1 MVMDRSKDRI
11 CVALDVDDAGEAAS
25 LARRL
30 SPWVGVFK
38 IGSQLF
44 TSEGPKVVEQVREA
58 GARVFLDLKYHDI
71 PNTVAH
77 AVRVATRLG
86 VFLLDVHALG
96 GSQMMHAA
104 AEAAADEAAKQS
116 ITRPSLLAITVLT
129 SFSQEALRRDLLVGE
144 PMGDYVRHLARTAQ
158 AAGIDGVVASP
169 NEIRLIRGACGGD
182 FIVLTPGIRPQWS
195 SRDDDQARVTTPGE
209 ALALGADFIVVGRPV
224 IAAASPEKAA
234 ERLLAEVVA

>member
-1 MVMDRSKDRI
+1 MVMNRSKDRI
-11 CVALDVDDAGEAAS
+11 CVALDVDDGAEAAS

-44 TSEGPKVVEQVREA
+44 TSEGPKVVERVRES
-58 GARVFLDLKYHDI
+58 GGKVFLDLKYHDI

-77 AVRVATRLG
+77 AVRAATRLG

-96 GSQMMHAA
+96 GSQMMRAA

-116 ITRPSLLAITVLT
+116 IARPSLLAITVLT
-129 SFSQEALRRDLLVGE
+129 SFSQEALSRDLLVSQA
-144 PMGDYVRHLARTAQ
+144 MGDYVGHLARTAQ

-169 NEIRLIRGACGGD
+169 NEIRLIRGACGGE
-182 FIVLTPGIRPQWS
+182 FIVLTPGIRPKWS
-195 SRDDDQARVTTPGE
+195 SRDDDQARVMTPGE

-224 IAAASPEKAA
+224 IGADSPEKAA
-234 ERLLAEVVA
+234 ERLLAEVGN